1 MNSLGKRLA
10 VGVNLSDIFFRYS
23 QDMTSRVPSVNEAYA
38 IFGLRAEDGLTA
50 AKRKFRDLVK
60 TLHPDVTPATPDTLS
75 RLANAVAAMRLLEE
89 SIPACMDVEV
99 SASQARDGLTRTLRA
114 GNRRVLVRIPAGTR
128 DGDIVNIVGE
138 ENAAVTIHVIAASAA
153 ELAPSE
159 PLDFGPLDDFID
171 EFSRPSAN
179 TRFAGWIRK
188 AQNAA

>member
-1 MNSLGKRLA
+1 
-10 VGVNLSDIFFRYS
+10 
-23 QDMTSRVPSVNEAYA
+23 MTSRVPSVNEAYA
-38 IFGLRAEDGLTA
+38 ILGLRAEDGLTA

-75 RLANAVAAMRLLEE
+75 RLANAVAAMRLLEDN
-89 SIPACMDVEV
+89 IPACMDVEI

-114 GNRRVLVRIPAGTR
+114 GHKRVLVRIPAGTK
-128 DGDIVNIVGE
+128 DGDSVKIVGE
-138 ENAAVTIHVIAASAA
+138 ENAAVMVHVLAATAA
-153 ELAPSE
+153 EMAPAE

-171 EFSRPSAN
+171 EFSRPSAH